1 VVGNNEDH
9 ANIWKVG
16 RNTELFLK
24 LSDLVKQAIESAP
37 SLSAIPLGS
46 SLAPCSQRE
55 TRADSEQ
62 TLRSRYLFVQQF
74 GPALLPKAIQLL
86 VGLSGNIFSKV
97 LTVPDEDDAPP
108 ELSTLSPLHATFGSS
123 QQSQPVAE
131 QPATAIDF
139 SEPKIFPRLPCYMLS
154 HSDNPS
160 FHGRS
165 EILDELDK
173 ALLPSKKITRQG
185 VRGFALTGLGGIGK
199 TQIAVKYVNSRK
211 HHFNAVFW
219 VGADEKLKLAEEYNK
234 IAAKLQLIK
243 DWKDADRVVSR
254 SVVLEWLSE
263 PNKAPEDPSAAT
275 DTHETDQATW
285 LLVLDN
291 ADDLELIQDY
301 LPINGKGS
309 VLITSRDPVARTI
322 FRAGMELPPFNA
334 EEAASFLEAQTYPIE
349 TPDDQRY
356 CDELVQRLGRLP
368 LALSQIGGIMTRKDL
383 SFKEIY
389 DEYEKELAMGD
400 LHRSSLLPLTQQY
413 DLTLATVW
421 SLDTLEP
428 NGRTLLEILAL
439 LDPDSLT
446 ETMLRLDDAM
456 AISPTFPSTK
466 DYEIARTDLI
476 KASLISRNK
485 RLGKLEIHRVVQD
498 VARGKMDMARYVEQF
513 MVAVRLLNKYWPE
526 DPLALKFS
534 HSITDQHLAE
544 VVATHVT
551 KLKNHYESRKPRLA
565 SDVLRAFAGLVARA
579 AWSVSLIFSRYLLN
593 LGQGIYKIETT

>member
-1 VVGNNEDH
+1 
-9 ANIWKVG
+9 
-16 RNTELFLK
+16 
-24 LSDLVKQAIESAP
+24 
-37 SLSAIPLGS
+37 
-46 SLAPCSQRE
+46 
-55 TRADSEQ
+55 
-62 TLRSRYLFVQQF
+62 
-74 GPALLPKAIQLL
+74 
-86 VGLSGNIFSKV
+86 
-97 LTVPDEDDAPP
+97 
-108 ELSTLSPLHATFGSS
+108 
-123 QQSQPVAE
+123 
-131 QPATAIDF
+131 
-139 SEPKIFPRLPCYMLS
+139 
-154 HSDNPS
+154 
-160 FHGRS
+160 
-165 EILDELDK
+165 
-173 ALLPSKKITRQG
+173 
-185 VRGFALTGLGGIGK
+185 
-199 TQIAVKYVNSRK
+199 
-211 HHFNAVFW
+211 
-219 VGADEKLKLAEEYNK
+219 
-234 IAAKLQLIK
+234 
-243 DWKDADRVVSR
+243 
-254 SVVLEWLSE
+254 
-263 PNKAPEDPSAAT
+263 
-275 DTHETDQATW
+275 
-285 LLVLDN
+285 
-291 ADDLELIQDY
+291 
-301 LPINGKGS
+301 
-309 VLITSRDPVARTI
+309 
-322 FRAGMELPPFNA
+322 
-334 EEAASFLEAQTYPIE
+334 
-349 TPDDQRY
+349 
-356 CDELVQRLGRLP
+356 
-368 LALSQIGGIMTRKDL
+368 MTRKDL